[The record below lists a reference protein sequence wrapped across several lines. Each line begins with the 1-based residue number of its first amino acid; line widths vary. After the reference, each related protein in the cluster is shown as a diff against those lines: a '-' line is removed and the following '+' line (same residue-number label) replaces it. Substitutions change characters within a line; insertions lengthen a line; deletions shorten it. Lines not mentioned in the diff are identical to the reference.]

1 MTSVGF
7 VVLGAVFV
15 LIGWLAFRI
24 SRGGYSEEASNSG
37 ALVIWVAASHAP
49 EKAGGLDP
57 ALHTIGAQPF
67 DQVLLIITA
76 IGLVCFGVY
85 TIGRAR
91 YGDAD

>member
-24 SRGGYSEEASNSG
+24 SQGGYSEEASNSG

-49 EKAGGLDP
+49 EKAGGLDA

-67 DQVLLIITA
+67 GQVLPIMTA
-76 IGLVCFGVY
+76 IGLLCFGGY
-85 TIGRAR
+85 SIARAR
-91 YGDAD
+91 SGDAG

>member
-24 SRGGYSEEASNSG
+24 SRGGYNEEASNSG

-49 EKAGGLDP
+49 EKAGGLDA